1 MYTVIWIDAH
11 GNDRWDRCESSEE
24 VNDLLDREDARNG
37 DTWVSCPMR
46 MTAPSPAL
54 TLTGDQHENL

>member
-11 GNDRWDRCESSEE
+11 GNDRWDRCESCEE

-37 DTWVSCPMR
+37 DTWVFLPDADDC
-46 MTAPSPAL
+46 AI
-54 TLTGDQHENL
+54 TGIDFDR

>member
-24 VNDLLDREDARNG
+24 VNNLLDREDARNG
-37 DTWVSCPMR
+37 DTWVFLPDADDC
-46 MTAPSPAL
+46 AI
-54 TLTGDQHENL
+54 TGIDFDR